1 MGHYIKFFREFS
13 YCLPLISI
21 RIYCYLNEVIKE
33 ESKIKRSEKILGLEV
48 LSALSGVLIALQS
61 RINGELSDQMG
72 DSLEAALVSFGT
84 GLIFVS
90 LISLFRKDVRA
101 GFSDIF
107 KAVTSKQLPLWR
119 LSAGML
125 GASFVAMQTH
135 VVPIAGVALFTV
147 ASLAGQT
154 AISLWVDHIGLGGGI
169 KSRITKPRVIAAI
182 VTVGAV
188 VISAWDRFVMSD
200 FSILAITL
208 AVFAGSWVG
217 VQRAFNGQIN
227 SFSKKSFAT
236 SQLNFITGFSFLTFL
251 LILRSLFTGHS
262 IMNLTSGP
270 WWMFLG
276 GSIGVFYIAFSA
288 VAVQYVGVLEFTLLS
303 VGGMLI
309 GSLLLDVFAPTQ
321 GTHISPNLI
330 AGIFLTYLGVIAN
343 GQSRLSRK

>member
-1 MGHYIKFFREFS
+1 VSQYTNLYIKRGEIIIF
-13 YCLPLISI
+13 
-21 RIYCYLNEVIKE
+21 
-33 ESKIKRSEKILGLEV
+33 ESNKLKGLKF
-48 LSALSGVLIALQS
+48 LSAISGILVSLQS

-90 LISLFRKDVRA
+90 LISLFRKDVRV
-101 GFSDIF
+101 GFADIF
-107 KAVTSKQLPLWR
+107 KAVASKQLPLWR

-154 AISLWVDHIGLGGGI
+154 AISLWVDHVGLAGGI
-169 KSRITKPRVIAAI
+169 KSVISKRRVIAAMI
-182 VTVGAV
+182 TVGAV
-188 VISAWDRFVMSD
+188 VISVWNRFAMSD

-217 VQRAFNGQIN
+217 VQRALNGQIN

-251 LILRSLFTGHS
+251 LILRSLFTDRS

-309 GSLLLDVFAPTQ
+309 GSLLLDIFVPTE
-321 GTHISPNLI
+321 GTQISPYLI
-330 AGIFLTYLGVIAN
+330 TGIFLTYLGVIAN
-343 GQSRLSRK
+343 GQSRFSRK

>member
-1 MGHYIKFFREFS
+1 
-13 YCLPLISI
+13 LI
-21 RIYCYLNEVIKE
+21 LKP
-33 ESKIKRSEKILGLEV
+33 SKLRGLEV
-48 LSALSGVLIALQS
+48 LSAFSGVLIAFQS

-72 DSLEAALVSFGT
+72 DSLEAALVSFST

-90 LISLFRKDVRA
+90 LISLFRKDVRS
-101 GFSDIF
+101 GFADIF
-107 KAVTSKQLPLWR
+107 KAVTSKQLPMWR

-154 AISLWVDHIGLGGGI
+154 AISLWVDHIGVAGGVKI
-169 KSRITKPRVIAAI
+169 LITKRRVIAALI
-182 VTVGAV
+182 TVSAV
-188 VISAWDRFVMSD
+188 IISAWDRFIMSG
-200 FSILAITL
+200 FSILTITL
-208 AVFAGSWVG
+208 AVLAGSAVG
-217 VQRAFNGQIN
+217 IQRALNGQIN

-236 SQLNFITGFSFLTFL
+236 SQLNFITGTAFL
-251 LILRSLFTGHS
+251 LLLLLLRPAFTAHS
-262 IMNLTSGP
+262 FMNPTSGP

-309 GSLLLDVFAPTQ
+309 GSLLLDVFVPTQ
-321 GTHISPNLI
+321 GTHISPYLI
-330 AGIFLTYLGVIAN
+330 IGIFLTYLGVIAN
-343 GQSRLSRK
+343 GQSRFSRK

>member
-1 MGHYIKFFREFS
+1 MKKQ
-13 YCLPLISI
+13 L
-21 RIYCYLNEVIKE
+21 K
-33 ESKIKRSEKILGLEV
+33 KIHLSGL
-48 LSALSGVLIALQS
+48 STLSGVLIVVQS
-61 RINGELSDQMG
+61 RINGELSLLMD
-72 DSLEAALVSFGT
+72 DALESALVSFGT

-90 LISLFRKDVRA
+90 LISLVSADVRA
-101 GFSDIF
+101 GYRDIF
-107 KAVTSKQLPLWR
+107 KASKLKQLPTWKLG
-119 LSAGML
+119 AGVL
-125 GASFVAMQTH
+125 GASFVAVSTY

-154 AISLWVDHIGLGGGI
+154 AISLWVDHIGVVGGV
-169 KSRITKPRVIAAI
+169 KTVITKRRVIAAI
-182 VTVGAV
+182 ITVGAV
-188 VISAWDRFVMSD
+188 VVSAWDRFVMSD

-217 VQRAFNGQIN
+217 VQRALNGQIN

-251 LILRSLFTGHS
+251 LILRSLFTDHS

-309 GSLLLDVFAPTQ
+309 GSLLLDVFVPTE
-321 GTHISPNLI
+321 GTQISPYLI
-330 AGIFLTYLGVIAN
+330 TGIFLTYLGVIAN
-343 GQSRLSRK
+343 GQSRFSRK